1 MTGARRV
8 ATTFAAA
15 AAVDIV
21 FVRDWDC
28 VIPCVTTGGALAL
41 TNSCGRLAAAS
52 SADFLIAR
60 LVCAV
65 TVAGRKLGAADDDV
79 AGVLSVAGA
88 CFLAGVAVFAGALG
102 TASARETCLWAEDDD
117 VSFLV
122 EEEDFLWDEWVV
134 VAAVVDACAAFL
146 TGVAAVV
153 LAVVEA

>member
-1 MTGARRV
+1 M
-8 ATTFAAA
+8 
-15 AAVDIV
+15 
-21 FVRDWDC
+21 
-28 VIPCVTTGGALAL
+28 
-41 TNSCGRLAAAS
+41 
-52 SADFLIAR
+52 AR

-102 TASARETCLWAEDDD
+102 TASARETWCLWAEDDD

-153 LAVVEA
+153 LAAVEAWCFVSFAALAAFSVVDLVLDVVVDGLA